1 MTRRTKLVLEEFL
14 PYRLSMASNL
24 VSDTVA
30 TAYEAAFGL
39 RIPEWRLVA
48 VIAEADAISQFEI
61 CRRTRMDKVTVS
73 RAAIALAGR
82 GLIERAPNPQDQR
95 SHLLALTAQGRE
107 LYGRIAPKALAIE
120 AQIFGGFGP
129 AEIRA
134 FVSMLERIDAAA
146 YAVGGV

>member
-1 MTRRTKLVLEEFL
+1 MTRRAKLVLDRFI

-73 RAAIALAGR
+73 RAAIALADR
-82 GLIERAPNPQDQR
+82 GLIERGPNPLDQR
-95 SHLLALTAQGRE
+95 SHLLALTPAGRE
-107 LYGRIAPKALAIE
+107 LYGRIAPEALAIE
-120 AQIFGGFGP
+120 ARIFGGFTP
-129 AEIRA
+129 AELQA
-134 FVSMLERIDAAA
+134 LVSMLERIDAAA
-146 YAVGGV
+146 YAVGAG

>member
-1 MTRRTKLVLEEFL
+1 MTRRTKLVLGEFL

-73 RAAIALAGR
+73 RAGIALAAR
-82 GLIERAPNPQDQR
+82 
-95 SHLLALTAQGRE
+95 
-107 LYGRIAPKALAIE
+107 
-120 AQIFGGFGP
+120 
-129 AEIRA
+129 
-134 FVSMLERIDAAA
+134 
-146 YAVGGV
+146 

>member
-1 MTRRTKLVLEEFL
+1 MTRRSKLVLEQFL

-82 GLIERAPNPQDQR
+82 GLVGRAPNPQDQR

-120 AQIFGGFGP
+120 AQIFGGFKT
-129 AEIRA
+129 AEIRPFA
-134 FVSMLERIDAAA
+134 SFLERIAAA
-146 YAVGGV
+146 AHAAGGA